1 MPPRSN
7 WSPTSIFMQ
16 QPALSMSFS
25 PMQPCIND
33 LQCRVCPLS
42 SHCTPTQ
49 IVLMAVLPIPTQY
62 KRLLPDLHLAPPSA
76 ATIKRSMPQVKHVD
90 SEAMQIK
97 HVDKVMIYLHQA
109 PSPPSPFLLL
119 VMYEQSVL
127 LIQHVDEIIISAHE
141 RSMLLIK
148 HINDEANISQSNR
161 PAHLGAPSSCCYLHF
176 NDPWGRSSTSMTRL
190 ILQIK
195 HVDDKGGISNLP
207 PWTFGASLHIVI
219 AYRP

>member
-33 LQCRVCPLS
+33 LQCRVPHHQS
-42 SHCTPTQ
+42 NH
-49 IVLMAVLPIPTQY
+49 
-62 KRLLPDLHLAPPSA
+62 KLLRPAYLHLAPPSA

-97 HVDKVMIYLHQA
+97 HVDKVMI
-109 PSPPSPFLLL
+109 F
-119 VMYEQSVL
+119 MYEQSVL

-148 HINDEANISQSNR
+148 HINDEANSIKHIDDEVN
-161 PAHLGAPSSCCYLHF
+161 
-176 NDPWGRSSTSMTRL
+176 T
-190 ILQIK
+190 IK
-195 HVDDKGGISNLP
+195 HVDDKGGMCQSAAL
-207 PWTFGASLHIVI
+207 
-219 AYRP
+219 